1 MKSICNIVA
10 AATILSGATLSALA
24 DEYHYRHHHHHYADM
39 SKHTCLLYC
48 LLRSSG
54 YYHHHYVDVPKYRHR
69 PHYVQTHRY
78 HRHHAHR
85 WHDDD

>member
-10 AATILSGATLSALA
+10 AATILSGATVSVLA
-24 DEYHYRHHHHHYADM
+24 DEYHYRHHHHYVDM

-54 YYHHHYVDVPKYRHR
+54 YYHHHYVDVPKYLHR

-78 HRHHAHR
+78 RRHHAQW